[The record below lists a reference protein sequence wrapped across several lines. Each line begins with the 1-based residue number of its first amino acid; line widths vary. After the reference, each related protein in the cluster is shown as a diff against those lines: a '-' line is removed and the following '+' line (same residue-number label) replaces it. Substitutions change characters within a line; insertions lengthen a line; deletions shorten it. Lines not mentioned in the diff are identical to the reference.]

1 MVPPTDAVDHFHSFL
16 PLKFG
21 EIMHRASRA
30 LSLSVV
36 ALVALGACK
45 KKPQV
50 APAPAEQPAPVPQP
64 APPPAPAPKPEC
76 DAACVEARNNAA
88 KTEAI
93 RAATAALTATIYFDY
108 DRSDITDD
116 ARAKLDAKVPVLTQN
131 TGVRIR
137 IAGHTDSRGSDEYN
151 LALGQRRAAAAKRYL
166 TDRGIDGSRIEI
178 VSFGEERP
186 TCTDESEGCWSRN
199 RRDEF
204 EITGG
209 QITAVQTSSR

>member
-1 MVPPTDAVDHFHSFL
+1 
-16 PLKFG
+16 
-21 EIMHRASRA
+21 MHRASRA
-30 LSLSVV
+30 VSLSVI

-45 KKPQV
+45 KKPEV
-50 APAPAEQPAPVPQP
+50 APAPAEQPAPAPQP
-64 APPPAPAPKPEC
+64 APPPPAPTQPTC

-88 KTEAI
+88 KGEAI
-93 RAATAALTATIYFDY
+93 RAATAALTATIYFDL

-116 ARAKLDAKVPVLTQN
+116 SRAKLDAKVPVLTQN
-131 TGVRIR
+131 TAVRIR

>member
-1 MVPPTDAVDHFHSFL
+1 
-16 PLKFG
+16 
-21 EIMHRASRA
+21 MHPASRA
-30 LSLSVV
+30 VSLSVI

-45 KKPQV
+45 KKPEV
-50 APAPAEQPAPVPQP
+50 APAPTEQPAPAPQP
-64 APPPAPAPKPEC
+64 APPPTPAQPEC

-88 KTEAI
+88 KAEAI

-116 ARAKLDAKVPVLTQN
+116 SRAKLDAKVPVLTQN
-131 TGVRIR
+131 TAVRIR

-166 TDRGIDGSRIEI
+166 TDRGVDGSRIEI

-204 EITGG
+204 EVTGG

>member
-1 MVPPTDAVDHFHSFL
+1 
-16 PLKFG
+16 
-21 EIMHRASRA
+21 MHRASRA
-30 LSLSVV
+30 VSLSVI

-45 KKPQV
+45 KKPEV
-50 APAPAEQPAPVPQP
+50 APAPAEQPAPAPQP
-64 APPPAPAPKPEC
+64 APPPAPAQPTC

-88 KTEAI
+88 KAEAI
-93 RAATAALTATIYFDY
+93 RAATAALTATIYFDL

-116 ARAKLDAKVPVLTQN
+116 SRAKLDAKVPVLTQN
-131 TGVRIR
+131 TAVRIR

-209 QITAVQTSSR
+209 QITAVQTTSR

>member
-1 MVPPTDAVDHFHSFL
+1 
-16 PLKFG
+16 
-21 EIMHRASRA
+21 MHRASRA
-30 LSLSVV
+30 VSLSVV
-36 ALVALGACK
+36 ALIALGACK
-45 KKPQV
+45 KKPEV
-50 APAPAEQPAPVPQP
+50 APAPAEQPAPAPQP
-64 APPPAPAPKPEC
+64 APPPPSPARPEC

-116 ARAKLDAKVPVLTQN
+116 SRAKLDAKVPVLTQN
-131 TGVRIR
+131 TAVRIR

>member
-1 MVPPTDAVDHFHSFL
+1 
-16 PLKFG
+16 
-21 EIMHRASRA
+21 MHRASRA
-30 LSLSVV
+30 LTLSIV
-36 ALVALGACK
+36 ALVALGGCK
-45 KKPQV
+45 RKKPEV
-50 APAPAEQPAPVPQP
+50 APTPTPTVPVSTAPAPTT
-64 APPPAPAPKPEC
+64 PPEEC
-76 DAACVEARNNAA
+76 DAACRDARAREARDAS
-88 KTEAI
+88 I
-93 RAATAALTATIYFDY
+93 RSATAALTATIFFDY
-108 DRSDITDD
+108 DRSDITDES
-116 ARAKLDAKVPVLTQN
+116 RAKLDAKVPVLTQN
-131 TGVRIR
+131 GAVRIR

-204 EITGG
+204 EITAG